1 MPHAQAFEF
10 GLDWDTEINSFW
22 SWFMDARD
30 VLEDGVD
37 SSSLVRK
44 LVEQQRD
51 AIERAAKREKRPQDA
66 RLVLR
71 VAVALVGLQYASNQ
85 KLLRA
90 LREEGLFT
98 PVAKAPQPE
107 EAPTF

>member
-1 MPHAQAFEF
+1 MPHAQAIEF
-10 GLDWDTEINSFW
+10 GLDWETEIRSFW
-22 SWFMDARD
+22 SWFKEARSA
-30 VLEDGVD
+30 LGAGGGD
-37 SSSLVRK
+37 SSDLVRE
-44 LVEQQRD
+44 LVESQRA
-51 AIERAAKREKRPQDA
+51 AIEDAAGREPQPEVA

-98 PVAKAPQPE
+98 PLARPPE
-107 EAPTF
+107 EVPIP